1 MRNMQVS
8 LAILSLGAVTLDQFR
23 RPTLSLLSA
32 QKVNFY
38 VVCHSVLLSLL
49 KARMLSFKLETKGH
63 YTVYYVSVYFSFN
76 VLIFYNHS
84 I

>member
-1 MRNMQVS
+1 
-8 LAILSLGAVTLDQFR
+8 
-23 RPTLSLLSA
+23 
-32 QKVNFY
+32 
-38 VVCHSVLLSLL
+38 LLSLL